1 MPANPPVVTTGTV
14 EPGEIDPMLDA
25 IRQAIIDSDTGD
37 LVEFGERQVVVVS
50 PQETEQGIDDLIKK
64 GVAMNKGLCLLLIG
78 GSATNPN
85 KEEEG
90 PVLVLELEAQL
101 YVSTRIRGKAARPIM
116 ALICELAR
124 FLHHARIR
132 PSSAHWTERI
142 FCTGFDPF
150 PDQDYTAYSIRF
162 EREITL

>member
-25 IRQAIIDSDTGD
+25 IRQAIVDSDIGA
-37 LVEFGERQVVVVS
+37 LVEFGPRQVVVVS
-50 PQETEQGIDDLIKK
+50 PQETEQSIDALIKQ
-64 GVAMNKGLCLLLIG
+64 GMAMNKGLCLLLIG

-90 PVLVLELEAQL
+90 PVLTLELEAQL
-101 YVSTRIRGKAARPIM
+101 YVSSRTRGKAARPIM
-116 ALICELAR
+116 AIITELAK

-142 FCTGFDPF
+142 YCTGFEPF
-150 PDQDYTAYSIRF
+150 PDPEYTAYSIRF